1 MKRALWIFLQFWE
14 KDGPFGQNL
23 DIWREK
29 RSYYSYLKFRRSH
42 GWVGIRVKRGEQG
55 FYILVLL
62 YLYDSKP
69 YTGLS
74 ASQTSWKNLVFVC
87 EMTLSCLWE
96 KMGRMR
102 AEMRENKMFYFL
114 ELSGFGWAASKSLVI
129 LMDIMHFPKLLQNWG
144 FPEYQCYP
152 PCWAENDIS
161 IFQLC

>member
-1 MKRALWIFLQFWE
+1 M
-14 KDGPFGQNL
+14 
-23 DIWREK
+23 
-29 RSYYSYLKFRRSH
+29 
-42 GWVGIRVKRGEQG
+42 
-55 FYILVLL
+55 LL

-129 LMDIMHFPKLLQNWG
+129 LMDIMHFPKFLQN
-144 FPEYQCYP
+144 
-152 PCWAENDIS
+152 
-161 IFQLC
+161 